1 VLHLLAQRFGPL
13 PERVRRRIER
23 LRTQRCLL
31 RIAEQ
36 VLVADSLRDLGL
48 S

>member
-1 VLHLLAQRFGPL
+1 MLHLVEQRFGPL
-13 PERVRRRIER
+13 PERVRRRVER
-23 LRTQRCLL
+23 LRTLRSLG

-36 VLVADSLRDLGL
+36 VLVAKSLRDLGL